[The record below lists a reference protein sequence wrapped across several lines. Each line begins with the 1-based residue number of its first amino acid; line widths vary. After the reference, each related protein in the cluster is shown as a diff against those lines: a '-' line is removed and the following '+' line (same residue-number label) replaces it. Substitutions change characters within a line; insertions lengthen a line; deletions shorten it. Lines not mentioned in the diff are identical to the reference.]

1 LILDEDDARDLERI
15 CTALGKPLLFV
26 FPQLVLKLLK
36 YRKCLSRPN
45 GDTRSAQSSEQWNSL
60 LLATS
65 APHRC
70 DIELFLPISARMLNY
85 ILKDLPIRWETATRT
100 IMEVHQID
108 SLERITLMPGA
119 YITQE
124 AEPLDWGLYYR
135 QERSGPGLK
144 LDLDIGM
151 TADIAMRE
159 TLEAIFEMI
168 MFPRPTPLVEPVQRY
183 QPGLSYG
190 QRWELRIS
198 GCSVGAYHL
207 ILELVSFVSS
217 AVNTES

>member
-1 LILDEDDARDLERI
+1 LILDEDDARDLERVRA
-15 CTALGKPLLFV
+15 ALGRSLLFV
-26 FPQLVLKLLK
+26 FPRLVLKLLK
-36 YRKCLSRPN
+36 YRKCLGRPN
-45 GDTRSAQSSEQWNSL
+45 DNMRSAQPGEQWNSL
-60 LLATS
+60 HLVTS

-70 DIELFLPISARMLNY
+70 DIELSLPISARMLNY

-135 QERSGPGLK
+135 QERSGPGLE
-144 LDLDIGM
+144 LELNIGM
-151 TADIAMRE
+151 TADIATRE

-168 MFPRPTPLVEPVQRY
+168 MFPRPTPLVEPAQRY
-183 QPGLSYG
+183 LPGIFYG
-190 QRWELRIS
+190 QQWELRIS

-207 ILELVSFVSS
+207 ILELVSFTSS
-217 AVNTES
+217 AMKT